1 MYLIFLHGCKH
12 KLLNFERWQLREK
25 NQQGVLTN
33 LCNVVWDVIIW
44 NNIYNN
50 ILFGTNILRCGY
62 SYVHDIHILI
72 LFTER
77 YRKLQEDYQE
87 AASTVQEQKLLIT
100 QLEEDLRSFNAVSSM
115 FRGEAEG
122 EPVTGSQVEADVVAE
137 VVKDVIPSGFSLNL
151 I

>member
-1 MYLIFLHGCKH
+1 MNHHVTSSNIIFS
-12 KLLNFERWQLREK
+12 NIVFWEAWTES
-25 NQQGVLTN
+25 LT
-33 LCNVVWDVIIW
+33 
-44 NNIYNN
+44 
-50 ILFGTNILRCGY
+50 TN
-62 SYVHDIHILI
+62 

-77 YRKLQEDYQE
+77 YRKLQEDFQE

-122 EPVTGSQVEADVVAE
+122 EPVTGSLVEADVVAE
-137 VVKDVIPSGFSLNL
+137 VVKDVIPGFNDFLLDWKTMSQF

>member
-1 MYLIFLHGCKH
+1 MPIHGIRNTVTKPIPC
-12 KLLNFERWQLREK
+12 LLLWS
-25 NQQGVLTN
+25 
-33 LCNVVWDVIIW
+33 W
-44 NNIYNN
+44 
-50 ILFGTNILRCGY
+50 LFKTP
-62 SYVHDIHILI
+62 V
-72 LFTER
+72 TER

-137 VVKDVIPSGFSLNL
+137 VVKDVIPSCKSLEIMNFEATVIIIMLYWLQIFNSISTQFFLGTNL
-151 I
+151 LKHMQVLLAR